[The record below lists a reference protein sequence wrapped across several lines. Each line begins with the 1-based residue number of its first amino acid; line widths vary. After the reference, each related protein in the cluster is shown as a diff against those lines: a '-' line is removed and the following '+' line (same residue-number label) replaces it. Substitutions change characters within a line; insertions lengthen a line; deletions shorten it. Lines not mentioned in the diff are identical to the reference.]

1 MNQTQKRNIE
11 DVMTMVNNTRNAE
24 TNKAYAEK
32 DFAYLKGM
40 EKALEMMGI
49 KVEFDP
55 ISGKY
60 SIEEK

>member
-11 DVMTMVNNTRNAE
+11 DMMTRVNNTRNAE

-40 EKALEMMGI
+40 EKALELMDI
-49 KVEFDP
+49 KVTFDP
-55 ISGKY
+55 IDGKY